1 MCFWL
6 APQVMLLSQGKTIF
20 LGGTQASIDFMRE
33 NGYPVPEFE
42 NPADHARLWI
52 LSFLLLFFI
61 FC

>member
-1 MCFWL
+1 
-6 APQVMLLSQGKTIF
+6 MLLSQGKTIF